1 MGVRIL
7 HVENQAKTFAK
18 NQSCGDL
25 HPMNRLRIYLT
36 FQSFDN
42 LILNQYKSSSA
53 MKAQYEI
60 R

>member
-18 NQSCGDL
+18 NKFCGGSKSTETSAY
-25 HPMNRLRIYLT
+25 ILT

-42 LILNQYKSSSA
+42 YILRQYKSSSA
-53 MKAQYEI
+53 MKAQYETK
-60 R
+60 